1 MAKIPSL
8 NDLHKNNNNVPEE
21 NEEVVSTET
30 DDREYSGI
38 AILNNEAEEY
48 KFAAAARFFGREETE
63 SPYVEEEKVIEYQ
76 EGSSSDEID
85 STEIEEIVSDRFT
98 SATKITKKLSESK
111 EEIVDSKSIKTNI
124 KLGGDKMSNKPN
136 NIYEKHG
143 IILVPAEIEVGKVI
157 TDEEMKAFSNDK
169 FEKEM
174 LDLIGSGKSELS
186 GRIEIHV
193 PAVQIENAIV
203 RIIRSSCKVAAESGI
218 DIYESS
224 EKFISN
230 IVGLTKTVLR
240 DGLGKQTIK
249 SFAEDIYETLLQTGM
264 EKSTA
269 EVNAINMASSYIGKD
284 VFKLKNS
291 SAGLPA
297 EVLTLVVNADVVPDE
312 EDATFNLI
320 IKGLI
325 NPIRSISDGDGTVKI
340 ALALDKIMKIA
351 QGTFKSEELM
361 DKDVKFDTATLKAE
375 SGILTKVVYT
385 VIKQGR

>member
-8 NDLHKNNNNVPEE
+8 NDLHKNNVPEE
-21 NEEVVSTET
+21 NEEEEVRGREKEAEET
-30 DDREYSGI
+30 
-38 AILNNEAEEY
+38 EEY
-48 KFAAAARFFGREETE
+48 KFAAASRFFGREEE
-63 SPYVEEEKVIEYQ
+63 SPYVEEEVIEYQ
-76 EGSSSDEID
+76 EGSYSDEID
-85 STEIEEIVSDRFT
+85 SDEIEEIVSDRFN
-98 SATKITKKLSESK
+98 SASSITKKLSEAE
-111 EEIVDSKSIKTNI
+111 EEIVNRKDIKTNI
-124 KLGGDKMSNKPN
+124 KLGGDQMSNKPN

-218 DIYESS
+218 DIYDAS

>member
-8 NDLHKNNNNVPEE
+8 NDLHKNNVPEE
-21 NEEVVSTET
+21 NEEEEVRGREKEEAMEET
-30 DDREYSGI
+30 
-38 AILNNEAEEY
+38 EEY
-48 KFAAAARFFGREETE
+48 KFAAASRFFGREEE
-63 SPYVEEEKVIEYQ
+63 SPYVEEEEIIEYQ

-85 STEIEEIVSDRFT
+85 SDEIEEIVSDRFN
-98 SATKITKKLSESK
+98 SASNITKKLSESE
-111 EEIVDSKSIKTNI
+111 EEIVNRKDIKTNI
-124 KLGGDKMSNKPN
+124 RRINMSNKPNNKPN

-169 FEKEM
+169 FEKVM

-203 RIIRSSCKVAAESGI
+203 RIIRRSCNVAAESGI
-218 DIYESS
+218 DIYDAS

>member
-8 NDLHKNNNNVPEE
+8 NDLHKNNVPEE
-21 NEEVVSTET
+21 NEEEVRGREKEAEET
-30 DDREYSGI
+30 
-38 AILNNEAEEY
+38 EEY
-48 KFAAAARFFGREETE
+48 KFAAASRFFDRREE
-63 SPYVEEEKVIEYQ
+63 SPYVEEEEIIEYQ

-85 STEIEEIVSDRFT
+85 SDEIEEIVSDRFN
-98 SATKITKKLSESK
+98 SASNITKKLSESE
-111 EEIVDSKSIKTNI
+111 EEIVNRKDIKTNI
-124 KLGGDKMSNKPN
+124 KLGGDQMSNKPN

-169 FEKEM
+169 FEEEM
-174 LDLIGSGKSELS
+174 LNLIGSGKSELS

-218 DIYESS
+218 DIYDAS

>member
-8 NDLHKNNNNVPEE
+8 NDLHKNNIPEE
-21 NEEVVSTET
+21 IEEVSTET
-30 DDREYSGI
+30 VDKE
-38 AILNNEAEEY
+38 EAGRIVKTEAEEEY
-48 KFAAAARFFGREETE
+48 KFAAAARFFGREETD
-63 SPYVEEEKVIEYQ
+63 SHYVEEEVNEYQ
-76 EGSSSDEID
+76 EYSSSEEID
-85 STEIEEIVSDRFT
+85 SEELEEIVSDRFA
-98 SATKITKKLSESK
+98 SATDITKKLSESK
-111 EEIVDSKSIKTNI
+111 EEIVDSKSIKKNI

-143 IILVPAEIEVGKVI
+143 IVLVPAEIEVGKVI

-203 RIIRSSCKVAAESGI
+203 RIIRSSCKVASESGI
-218 DIYESS
+218 DIYDAS

-351 QGTFKSEELM
+351 QGTFKSEELL
-361 DKDVKFDTATLKAE
+361 DKYVSFDTATLKAE

>member
-8 NDLHKNNNNVPEE
+8 NDLHKNNIPEE
-21 NEEVVSTET
+21 IEEVSTET
-30 DDREYSGI
+30 DDKE
-38 AILNNEAEEY
+38 EAGRIVKTEAEEEY
-48 KFAAAARFFGREETE
+48 KFATAARFFGREETD
-63 SPYVEEEKVIEYQ
+63 SHYVEEEVNEYQ
-76 EGSSSDEID
+76 EYSSSEEID
-85 STEIEEIVSDRFT
+85 SEELEEIVSDRFA
-98 SATKITKKLSESK
+98 SATDITKKLSESK
-111 EEIVDSKSIKTNI
+111 EEIVDSKSIKKNI

-143 IILVPAEIEVGKVI
+143 IVLVPAEIEVGKVI

-203 RIIRSSCKVAAESGI
+203 RIIRSSCKVASESGI
-218 DIYESS
+218 DIYDAS

-351 QGTFKSEELM
+351 QGTFKSEELL
-361 DKDVKFDTATLKAE
+361 DKYVSFDTATLKAE

>member
-8 NDLHKNNNNVPEE
+8 NDLHKNNVPEE
-21 NEEVVSTET
+21 NEEEEVRGREKEEAMEET
-30 DDREYSGI
+30 
-38 AILNNEAEEY
+38 EEY
-48 KFAAAARFFGREETE
+48 KFAAASRFFGREEE
-63 SPYVEEEKVIEYQ
+63 SPYVEEEEIIEYQ

-85 STEIEEIVSDRFT
+85 SDEIEEIVSDRFN
-98 SATKITKKLSESK
+98 SASNITKKLSESE
-111 EEIVDSKSIKTNI
+111 EEIVNRKDIKTNI
-124 KLGGDKMSNKPN
+124 KLGGDQMSNKPN

-218 DIYESS
+218 DIYDAS

>member
-8 NDLHKNNNNVPEE
+8 NDLHKNNIPEE
-21 NEEVVSTET
+21 NEEVSTET
-30 DDREYSGI
+30 VDKE
-38 AILNNEAEEY
+38 EAGRIVKTEAEEEY
-48 KFAAAARFFGREETE
+48 KFAAAARFFGREETD
-63 SPYVEEEKVIEYQ
+63 SHYVEEEVNEYQ
-76 EGSSSDEID
+76 EYSSSEEID
-85 STEIEEIVSDRFT
+85 SEELEEIVSDRFA
-98 SATKITKKLSESK
+98 SATDITKKLSESK
-111 EEIVDSKSIKTNI
+111 EEIVDSKSIKKNI

-143 IILVPAEIEVGKVI
+143 IVLVPAEIEVGKVI

-203 RIIRSSCKVAAESGI
+203 RIIRSSCKVASESGI
-218 DIYESS
+218 DIYDAS

-351 QGTFKSEELM
+351 QGTFKSEELL
-361 DKDVKFDTATLKAE
+361 DKYVSFDTATLKAE